1 MYFSFIKITLKGLYN
16 ILTHIAA
23 FHIKI
28 AAVFNNKLKLG
39 VKGRAKT
46 FAILKDNITIEDNV
60 IWFHCASL
68 GEYEQGLPVFEE
80 IKASH
85 PNRKIVLSFFSPSGY
100 EIRKNAPIADC
111 VVYLPLDT
119 KQNAK
124 QFLDLVHPELVVFVK
139 YEIWP
144 NYLLEIKKRQIK
156 AVLISAL
163 FRKNQSFFK
172 PTGKWM
178 QKALFAFNHIFVQ
191 NEESKELLKQI
202 DYNEVTVSGDTRFD
216 RVSNQLKINNKL
228 HFVETFK
235 QDNLCVVAGSTWPED
250 EALLI
255 DFINN
260 DSSKTKYIIA
270 PHNIKSG
277 QISSLKSKLNKGAI
291 LYSEKDTTDL
301 AKVKVLIIDTIGLLS
316 KIYSYADIAYV
327 GGAMGSTGLHNTLEP
342 AVFGVPIIIGCNH
355 DKFPEAKSMISN
367 KGMFSIKNQAAFDLI
382 LNELINDA
390 DFRIKSGQLNAD
402 YISKNRGAVKQIMS
416 YLNKR

>member
-1 MYFSFIKITLKGLYN
+1 MKGLYN

-28 AAVFNNKLKLG
+28 AAIFNNKIKLG

-46 FAILKDNITIEDNV
+46 FAVLKDNITIADNV

-85 PNRKIVLSFFSPSGY
+85 PNHKIVLSFFSPSGY

-216 RVSNQLKINNKL
+216 RVSNQLNINNKF

-277 QISSLKSKLNKGAI
+277 QISSLKSKLNKGTI
-291 LYSEKDTTDL
+291 LYSEKDTADL
-301 AKVKVLIIDTIGLLS
+301 AKVKVLIVNTIGLLS

-342 AVFGVPIIIGCNH
+342 AVFGVPIIIGYNH
-355 DKFPEAKSMISN
+355 NKFPEAKSMISN
-367 KGMFSIKNQAAFDLI
+367 KGMFSIKTQEKFDVI

-390 DFRIKSGQLNAD
+390 GFRIKSGQLNAD